1 MDNQPENRSQQP
13 TSGPQFGTEQQKTA
27 GKVIKEWFNRYG
39 SSVILPI
46 IALLILA
53 GGIYFYASQRGQQE
67 ALPLEENPA
76 GELSLNSLGE
86 PVITEQPFAAEQSSQ
101 ETGNN
106 LIAGEIIPESRSE
119 GDQIVV
125 KAVEGDGV
133 TNLARRAL
141 QDYLRES
148 PQDLSNEHKVYIED
162 YLKDKVGSRPLEI
175 GEEIGFSNDL
185 IREAVEAS
193 LQLDQNSLES
203 LEKYSVLVAWQ

>member
-27 GKVIKEWFNRYG
+27 GKVIKEWLNRYG

-67 ALPLEENPA
+67 ALPLEENPT

-162 YLKDKVGSRPLEI
+162 YLKDKVGSRPLEV

-185 IREAVEAS
+185 IGEAVDAS

>member
-27 GKVIKEWFNRYG
+27 VKVIKEWFNRYG

-162 YLKDKVGSRPLEI
+162 YLKDKVGSRPLEV

>member
-162 YLKDKVGSRPLEI
+162 YLKDKVGSRPLEV

-203 LEKYSVLVAWQ
+203 LEKYSVLVAW

>member
-175 GEEIGFSNDL
+175 GEEIGFSNNL
-185 IREAVEAS
+185 INEAVNAS
-193 LQLDQNSLES
+193 MQLDQNQLES

>member
-162 YLKDKVGSRPLEI
+162 YLKDKVGSRPLEV
-175 GEEIGFSNDL
+175 GEEIGFSNNL

>member
-162 YLKDKVGSRPLEI
+162 YLKDKVGSRPLEV